1 MQFARKLGLS
11 YTFVR
16 AMEHGLR
23 YPSDK
28 VLLEIAQRLG
38 LDADELLLAAYCD
51 RSPYLAKV
59 LAGRGIQIAAH
70 QPEAVADDDD
80 KAEGGRSAHGPPPSV
95 QVAKRF

>member
-1 MQFARKLGLS
+1 
-11 YTFVR
+11 
-16 AMEHGLR
+16 MEHGLR

-28 VLLEIAQRLG
+28 VLMDIAPRLN

-70 QPEAVADDDD
+70 QPEGAAEQEVEAEDTAD
-80 KAEGGRSAHGPPPSV
+80 EGEKPPV